1 MLAVEMIYSTWW
13 WYWRTIIIV
22 IRVIWI
28 DHNDD
33 DDDNDD
39 DDVDCDATEP
49 TILCCP
55 WAQARPR
62 VFSRPTS
69 RGDRF
74 LSFFLPF
81 FAQTINKGETLNWQR
96 NKGDCVDHWKKG
108 EHRTLLWATSY
119 TVRVMRASSDPGL
132 QQVKMLVFF
141 DFFSFFRPRRGAAGL
156 PLS

>member
-13 WYWRTIIIV
+13 WYWRTIIMV

-33 DDDNDD
+33 DSGGE
-39 DDVDCDATEP
+39 VDCDATEP

-69 RGDRF
+69 RGGSF
-74 LSFFLPF
+74 SFFLSSFLCSDNQQRRNIELTKKQRRLCGSLEEGGSTELSCGRQATLSGSWGRPPIL
-81 FAQTINKGETLNWQR
+81 ACNK
-96 NKGDCVDHWKKG
+96 
-108 EHRTLLWATSY
+108 
-119 TVRVMRASSDPGL
+119 SDVSFL
-132 QQVKMLVFF
+132 RLFQL
-141 DFFSFFRPRRGAAGL
+141 FST
-156 PLS
+156 

>member
-33 DDDNDD
+33 DDDG

-108 EHRTLLWATSY
+108 EAPNSLEGDKLHCQGHEGVLRSWPATS
-119 TVRVMRASSDPGL
+119 
-132 QQVKMLVFF
+132 QMLVFF
-141 DFFSFFRPRRGAAGL
+141 DFFSFFFDLGDRGAAGL